1 VIIIQY
7 INQIMFIQRNVI
19 SSEYTIN
26 EYVRNVIR
34 QKLKNNPQV
43 LTECP

>member
-7 INQIMFIQRNVI
+7 INQIEFIQRNVI

-26 EYVRNVIR
+26 EYVRNVLR
-34 QKLKNNPQV
+34 QKLKNNP
-43 LTECP
+43 